1 MKFLKKGLNIIY
13 FCTADRVPSGGAK
26 TIYNH
31 SDLINNLKLPNITS
45 EILHIK
51 KKKISKWNTSLKKIL
66 KIKQNNYFG
75 WKASEI
81 KVVKNFKSKWF
92 KNKIKIKENFIF
104 DKKKDFIIF
113 PEIFAHFSKKLC
125 VENKIPYAIFVQNGY
140 SLNSTSDYKTLNE
153 SYNKAKFILSYSK
166 DISNCIKTAFPNCAN
181 KILKTN
187 ISIDIRK
194 FNLKTNKTN
203 TITFMPRKLPEH
215 SEHLIFFL
223 RKHLPKPWKIKA
235 LHNLKENEVYN
246 YLCKSKIFLSFS
258 NMEGLGIPPIEAAIA
273 GNKVI
278 GYTGEGGK
286 GYWHKPI
293 FSEIS
298 NGDFS
303 KFHSE
308 IINFI
313 KKGKLNNK
321 EFRIGR
327 KKIIKNFSPELEEKK
342 IKLMLKKINSFY

>member
-215 SEHLIFFL
+215 SEHLIFF
-223 RKHLPKPWKIKA
+223 
-235 LHNLKENEVYN
+235 
-246 YLCKSKIFLSFS
+246 
-258 NMEGLGIPPIEAAIA
+258 
-273 GNKVI
+273 
-278 GYTGEGGK
+278 
-286 GYWHKPI
+286 
-293 FSEIS
+293 
-298 NGDFS
+298 
-303 KFHSE
+303 
-308 IINFI
+308 
-313 KKGKLNNK
+313 
-321 EFRIGR
+321 
-327 KKIIKNFSPELEEKK
+327 
-342 IKLMLKKINSFY
+342 